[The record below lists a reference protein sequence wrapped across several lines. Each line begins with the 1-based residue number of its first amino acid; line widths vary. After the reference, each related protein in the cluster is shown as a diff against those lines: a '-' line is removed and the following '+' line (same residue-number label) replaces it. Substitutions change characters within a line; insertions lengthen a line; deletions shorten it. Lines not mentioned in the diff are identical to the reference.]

1 MKNNILSS
9 QKWVDE
15 NHHITVTKKIRRST
29 SSLHMHSFFEIELVT
44 EGFGIQNLNGNL
56 YEIKKGSA
64 YFLSPIDFHEV
75 TPKSTMELINISFD
89 SCLVSPEIL
98 KTIIYQ
104 KNNMIT
110 NLSMEDTDT
119 VLMLTNILKNNFAIT
134 DTYSDINKQNLLE
147 SIMIILLRRMEN
159 TNNISLQ
166 VELQP
171 IYQCL
176 QYLFLHFM
184 ESPSLD
190 MMAKIS
196 GYSIPYF
203 SKKFHDIT
211 GKKYIDFLVS
221 IKLNHAKMLLS
232 STQLSITEITSAC
245 GFNSIS
251 NFNRVFKNTIGIS
264 PSQYRNEKSTKI
276 K

>member
-15 NHHITVTKKIRRST
+15 NHHITVSKKIRMST
-29 SSLHMHSFFEIELVT
+29 SSLHMHSYFEIEIVT
-44 EGFGIQNLNGNL
+44 SGTGIQNLNGAL

-75 TPKSTMELINISFD
+75 TPHSKMELINISFD
-89 SCLVSPEIL
+89 ACLVSPEIL
-98 KTIIYQ
+98 KAVIYR
-104 KNNMIT
+104 KNNLIT
-110 NLSMEDTDT
+110 NLTSEDFESI
-119 VLMLTNILKNNFAIT
+119 LLLSNILTDNFQIT
-134 DTYSDINKQNLLE
+134 DTYSDINKKNILE
-147 SIMIILLRRMEN
+147 TILIILLRKMES
-159 TNNISLQ
+159 TNDIALQ
-166 VELQP
+166 TDFQP
-171 IYQCL
+171 IYKCL

-190 MMAKIS
+190 SMAKIS
-196 GYSIPYF
+196 GYSISYF

-211 GKKYIDFLVS
+211 GKKYVDFLAS

-251 NFNRVFKNTIGIS
+251 NFNRVFKDMIGIS
-264 PSQYRNEKSTKI
+264 PSQYRSENTI
-276 K
+276 KRK